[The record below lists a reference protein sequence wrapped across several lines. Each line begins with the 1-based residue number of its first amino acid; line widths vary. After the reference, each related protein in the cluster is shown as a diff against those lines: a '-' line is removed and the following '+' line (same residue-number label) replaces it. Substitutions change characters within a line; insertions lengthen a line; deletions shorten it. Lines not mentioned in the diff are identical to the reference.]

1 MKNNPLINSLDDYL
15 VTSTLFLNNNFES
28 VLVNNQGE
36 IEIRTFKPASS
47 QFFDSVKDA
56 ALCCYDICN
65 AKIDAYFGVNPRTGK
80 GGKKENVHFVTVFHA
95 EVDYGQDG
103 HKKISVHQ
111 TYEKALVA
119 INNFSPKP
127 TMVNHSGGG
136 FHCYWVLET
145 PLNVKDT
152 GLDKIESIN
161 RNLSEAL
168 GGDKGTQDISR
179 VLRIP
184 GTYNFKLPDNP
195 RLVEAIYLDGPKY
208 QLSDFDKFMGQGNP
222 KPVQLEIPK
231 PIIAMNDIQD
241 LNPDTEINKLP
252 VSEKVK
258 SLILTGNDGSYA
270 SKSEADMAVVTAL
283 INRGV
288 SENVIQS
295 IYKRYPIGEKYRQHP
310 NPETYLKHTID
321 AAKKFSDLTETEL
334 QNPLFLNGSL
344 YKEKGKY
351 HLGIVKFQEYIF
363 RKHKLI
369 ILETE
374 KRVFKYNDKCYEE
387 CSEELI
393 NNICQEELKGYRGFF
408 SKQALSDLIHYAIG
422 DALVNSDLAK
432 NYQVRYLTL
441 QNGLYDLNDE
451 ILIDHSPKI
460 FTTNLLPYDYNPEA
474 DCPRFKQYLNEVF
487 MGDEGKINFT
497 QEAVGYAFHKAIP
510 MPTLFFL
517 IGEGSNGKS
526 VFINTLVNLFGE
538 KNTCNISLKS
548 LSNEYYI
555 LSLFGKMLNIS
566 SETPNKKQIDT
577 DLIKAAVAGDW
588 VTGREP
594 YKPPTKFRPYAKH
607 YLAMNEPPVIV
618 DNTHGMWRR
627 IYPLEFPRV
636 FSETE
641 MDTNLPDKLLKELPG
656 IFNWALEGY
665 KRLRAKD
672 FKFQDSESMR
682 IAKKK
687 YRSEADSVLSFIGE
701 KLTKGNESD
710 KLKLSEVYEIYK
722 LYCKT
727 EEFKYPVKKHDFKKT
742 LLKEGYNVA
751 NSTKDKN
758 QVIIFEAKL
767 YIDSD

>member
-1 MKNNPLINSLDDYL
+1 MKKVISNKEEFLK
-15 VTSTLFLNNNFES
+15 TSANFMKIVFES
-28 VLVNNQGE
+28 ILVNKQGE
-36 IEIRTFKPASS
+36 IEIRTFNNHRSQ
-47 QFFDSVKDA
+47 QFFSSVNDA
-56 ALCCYDICN
+56 VISGYELCN
-65 AKIDAYFGVNPRTGK
+65 SQIDVYFGVNPRTGR
-80 GGKKENVHFVTVFHA
+80 GGKKENVHFVTAFHA

-103 HKKISVHQ
+103 HKKNSIHEN
-111 TYEKALVA
+111 YEKALAA

-136 FHCYWVLET
+136 FHCYWVLES

-152 GLDKIESIN
+152 GLQKVESIN

-168 GGDKGTQDISR
+168 GGDRGTQDISR

-195 RLVEAIYLDGPKY
+195 RLVEAVYLDGPKY
-208 QLSDFDKFMGQGNP
+208 QLSNFRKFTEKENAP
-222 KPVQLEIPK
+222 PVQAQIPK
-231 PIIAMNDIQD
+231 PITAMDDIPD
-241 LNPDTEINKLP
+241 LNPNTDIDKLP
-252 VSEKVK
+252 VSNKIK
-258 SLILTGNDGSYA
+258 SLILTGNDGSYP
-270 SKSEADMAVVTAL
+270 SRSEADMSVITSLV
-283 INRGV
+283 NRGV
-288 SENVIQS
+288 TENVIKE
-295 IYKRYPIGEKYRQHP
+295 IYSRYPIGEKYRQHSS
-310 NPETYLKHTID
+310 PETYLKHTID
-321 AAKKFSDLTETEL
+321 SAKKFSDLTETEL

-344 YKEKGKY
+344 YKEKGRY
-351 HLGIVKFQEYIF
+351 HLAIVKFQEYIF

-374 KRVFKYNDKCYEE
+374 KKVFKYNDKCYEE

-393 NNICQEELKGYRGFF
+393 NNICQDELKGYRGFF

-422 DALVNSDLAK
+422 DVLINSDLAK
-432 NYQVRYLTL
+432 KNQVRYLTL
-441 QNGLYDLNDE
+441 QNGLYDLNE
-451 ILIDHSPKI
+451 GILTDHSPKI
-460 FTTNLLPYDYNPEA
+460 FTTNLLPYDYDPYA
-474 DCPRFKQYLNEVF
+474 YCPRFKQYLNEVF
-487 MGDEGKINFT
+487 LNDEGKINFT
-497 QEAVGYAFHKAIP
+497 QEAVGYAFHKSIP

-548 LSNEYYI
+548 LGNEYYI

-636 FSETE
+636 FSEAE

-701 KLTKGNESD
+701 KLTKGTESD

-722 LYCKT
+722 LFCKT
-727 EEFKYPVKKHDFKKT
+727 EEFKYPVKKMDFKKA
-742 LLKEGYNVA
+742 LIKERYIID
-751 NSTKDKN
+751 NSTKDQN
-758 QVIIFEAKL
+758 QVFIFEAKL

>member
-1 MKNNPLINSLDDYL
+1 MTNISLNLTELNSN
-15 VTSTLFLNNNFES
+15 SRAPIFLETIFSSILENG
-28 VLVNNQGE
+28 QGD
-36 IEIRTFKPASS
+36 IEIRTFNPSGQYFINSIDRA
-47 QFFDSVKDA
+47 VNT
-56 ALCCYDICN
+56 CCELSRS
-65 AKIDAYFGVNPRTGK
+65 KIDAYFGVNPRTGK

-95 EVDYGQDG
+95 EIDYGKDG
-103 HKKISVHQ
+103 HKKAPVHK
-111 TYEKALVA
+111 TYETTLNA
-119 INNFSPKP
+119 ISIFSPKP
-127 TMVNHSGGG
+127 SMVIHSGGG
-136 FHCYWVLET
+136 FHCYWVLES
-145 PLNVKDT
+145 PLNVQDT
-152 GLDKIESIN
+152 GLTRIESIN

-184 GTYNFKLPDNP
+184 GTYNFKLADNP
-195 RLVEAIYLDGPKY
+195 RLVEAVYLDGPKY
-208 QLSDFDKFMGQGNP
+208 QLSDFEQFMD
-222 KPVQLEIPK
+222 LEK
-231 PIIAMNDIQD
+231 SKDFQADTLD
-241 LNPDTEINKLP
+241 LNITTITTKNSDMDIEKLP
-252 VSEKVK
+252 VSEKIK
-258 SLILTGNDGSYA
+258 SLILQGNDGSYP
-270 SKSEADMAVVTAL
+270 SRSEADMAVIAAL
-283 INRGV
+283 VNRGV
-288 SENVIQS
+288 DVQTITEIFVNH
-295 IYKRYPIGEKYRQHP
+295 PIGEKYRTHP
-310 NPETYLKHTID
+310 KPDTYLQHTIQ

-334 QNPLFLNGSL
+334 QNLLFLNGSL

-374 KRVFKYNDKCYEE
+374 RKVFKYNDKCYEE

-393 NNICQEELKGYRGFF
+393 NNICQESLKEYRGFF

-422 DALVNSDLAK
+422 DVLVNSDLAK
-432 NYQVRYLTL
+432 NNQVRYLTL

-451 ILIDHSPKI
+451 ILIDHSAEI
-460 FTTNLLPYDYNPEA
+460 FTTNLLPYDYDPYAE
-474 DCPRFKQYLNEVF
+474 CPRFIKYLDEVF
-487 MGDEGKINFT
+487 MGDEDKIKFT
-497 QEAVGYAFHKAIP
+497 QEAVGYSFHKSIP
-510 MPTLFFL
+510 KPTLFFL

-526 VFINTLVNLFGE
+526 VFINTLVSLFGE

-594 YKPPTKFRPYAKH
+594 YKRPTKFRPYAKH

-627 IYPLEFPRV
+627 IYPLEFPRI
-636 FSETE
+636 FSEAE
-641 MDTNLPDKLLKELPG
+641 MDTNLPDKLLQELPG

-665 KRLRAKD
+665 KRLRARN
-672 FKFQDSESMR
+672 FKFQDSEAMLL
-682 IAKKK
+682 AKKK
-687 YRSEADSVLSFIGE
+687 YRSEANSVLSFISE
-701 KLTKGNESD
+701 KLMKGNEND
-710 KLKLSEVYEIYK
+710 KLKLSEVYESYK
-722 LYCKT
+722 LFCKN
-727 EEFKYPVKKHDFKKT
+727 EEFKNPVKKHDFKKT
-742 LLKEGYNVA
+742 LAKEGYNIT

-758 QVIIFEAKL
+758 QVFIFEAKL